1 MKKLRRIFLARA
13 ATMLALAVLTTA
25 GAWAQDA
32 VTIST
37 ADDWNAFATE
47 VSNGTNDYSGK
58 TVTLGADIT
67 VSTMVGTSEN
77 KFCGTFN
84 GGGHTLSLSYETAEA
99 YCAPFRYVDGATI
112 TGLIV
117 DGTITTTSD
126 HAAGFIGCSDGETT
140 IENSRSSVTINS
152 SVEGDGIH
160 AGFVAETSSGSTTA
174 ITGCVF
180 NGSLLGTSTDH
191 CGGFVGLEKGTVSI
205 TNCLFA
211 PTACTFGS
219 TDSYTFVR
227 QGTDATVTNSYYTET
242 LGTAQGKKSLSV
254 TSSDEYLTLN
264 SVTPNG
270 GNNISYSVSG
280 ISVISSYDY
289 ASSTWNPNGFSYN
302 GASYF
307 GSGNIVTLSCT
318 GSRKGYTYK
327 GFEASA
333 GELNH
338 VFLTMPDEDV
348 TIWGLWSKNVIIAYT
363 ESGAVG
369 GKVGIYSSKRYADSD
384 SRLSFNEG
392 EAEVPQSDLDADRY
406 IYVGAMPDGIH
417 SLNGIKASDFVVT
430 AGESES
436 IAVVA
441 ATYGEGQPIPGRF
454 KFPLP
459 ADEDAVVSIS
469 FTGAFSYKP
478 MTRTTYID
486 AAGES
491 QTYDVYVLDG
501 TETSLGHSGY
511 DIPLTYLAQSDL
523 TYSHSLQLES
533 DVNIILGDDKTVI
546 FGSSDS
552 RISPP
557 IILGV
562 DYNLGI
568 YSQSR
573 GENMGKMNLYG
584 YNLGMQV
591 KTLTIGGGDYV
602 VNTYSP
608 CFSVSGDVL
617 ITGTGLMKFE
627 SYNPAIISTQG
638 NVTVRGGSIDAN
650 SSAPCITASN
660 GNVSITEVS
669 SLKLESSGNGAIS
682 CSGNLIISGTDDGVV
697 KINDEVTSYSNP
709 VISAGGNISI
719 AAHDVYVG
727 NTNPIALNCTG
738 TSCTVSISADNI
750 NLKSNN
756 NAIDAKGDITIADFS
771 TLSVE
776 SQNGCGLATT
786 GSITLNGKLVKVN
799 DETTSYNPALSCSG
813 SIIINADELYAGNT
827 TNRNTVNGKSTTIT
841 AGKIVVKGFS
851 SVISASDGDVTISG
865 GQVTVATQQ
874 TPSISAKNNINLG
887 WTNTSDFILIGNET
901 NQASSYSG
909 TVNIAEGQNFMD
921 EEGTIYSGTLTDDEK
936 KAIGGKKLKPYNPVT
951 LTLAEGQTWT
961 TYYQNDG
968 LVYTLG
974 EGAKAY
980 YVSAVGSDAVTLKP
994 IDNVPS
1000 GLPVLIS
1007 GSDEVT
1013 LTPTV
1018 GSSAAPTDADV
1029 QFQGTAKA
1037 LEAIPDYAVGRTYV
1051 LYHGQFLIADTN
1063 SGIAANKCWL
1073 TLDVPE
1079 VSIDA
1084 RLSLVINDD
1093 ATSITSIPT
1102 TEGDGN
1108 WYDLQGRRLANE
1120 PTQHGLYIYK
1130 GKKVRK

>member
-32 VTIST
+32 VIIST

-242 LGTAQGKKSLSV
+242 LGTAQGKKSLSI
-254 TSSDEYLTLN
+254 TSGDEYLTI
-264 SVTPNG
+264 SVIPMGT
-270 GNNISYSVSG
+270 NNISYSVSG
-280 ISVISSYDY
+280 ISVFSDYDY
-289 ASSTWNPNGFSYN
+289 SSSTYIPHSFTYN
-302 GASYF
+302 GTYYF
-307 GSGNIVTLSCT
+307 GSGNMVRLSFT
-318 GSRKGYTYK
+318 DSREGYTYE
-327 GFEASA
+327 GYEASA
-333 GELNH
+333 GEPNYNY
-338 VFLTMPDEDV
+338 LTMSDEDV
-348 TIWGLWSKNVIIAYT
+348 TITGLWSKNVIIAYT
-363 ESGAVG
+363 ESGVG
-369 GKVGIYSSKRYADSD
+369 GGKAYVYSSKRNAENNYY
-384 SRLSFNEG
+384 LSFNEG
-392 EAEVPQSDLDADRY
+392 EVEVRQKDLDEDRY
-406 IYVGAMPDGIH
+406 IYVSAMPDGIH
-417 SLNGIKASDFVVT
+417 SLNGIKASDFIVT
-430 AGESES
+430 AGENES
-436 IAVVA
+436 IEVVA
-441 ATYGEGQPIPGRF
+441 ATDGEGLPIPGRF
-454 KFPLP
+454 KFLLP
-459 ADEDAVVSIS
+459 ADENAVVGIS
-469 FTGAFSYKP
+469 FTGTFSNKP

-491 QTYDVYVLDG
+491 KTYDVYVLDG
-501 TETSLGHSGY
+501 TETSLGQSGY
-511 DIPLTYLAQSDL
+511 DIPLTYLANSDL
-523 TYSHSLQLES
+523 TYSHNLQLES

-546 FGSSDS
+546 FGSSAN

-557 IILGV
+557 VILGV

-617 ITGTGLMKFE
+617 ITGIGLMEFE

-638 NVTVRGGSIDAN
+638 NVTVRGGSIDAKM
-650 SSAPCITASN
+650 SSTPCISATY
-660 GNVSITEVS
+660 GNVSITEIS

-682 CSGNLIISGTDDGVV
+682 CGGNLIISGTDDSVL
-697 KINDEVTSYSNP
+697 KLNDEVTSYSNP
-709 VISAGGNISI
+709 AISAGGDISI

-756 NAIDAKGDITIADFS
+756 NAIDAKGDINIADFS

-776 SQNGCGLATT
+776 TINGCGLTTT

-799 DETTSYNPALSCSG
+799 DETTSSAPAITCSG
-813 SIIINADELYAGNT
+813 SIIINADELYAGN
-827 TNRNTVNGKSTTIT
+827 RNSYSAANGKSVTIT
-841 AGKIVVKGFS
+841 ADKIVAKGQS
-851 SVISASDGDVTISG
+851 SAIRASDGDITIPG
-865 GQVTVATQQ
+865 GQLTVATQY
-874 TPSISAKNNINLG
+874 TSSIYAKNNINLG
-887 WTNTSDFILIGNET
+887 WTNTSDFILIGSENYQT
-901 NQASSYSG
+901 YIYSG
-909 TVNIAEGQNFMD
+909 TVIIAEGQSFMD
-921 EEGTIYSGTLTDDEK
+921 EDGTIYSGTLTDEEK
-936 KAIGGKKLKPYNPVT
+936 AAIGGKKLKPYNPVT

-961 TYYQNDG
+961 TYYQNDD
-968 LVYTLG
+968 LAYSLS
-974 EGAKAY
+974 EGAQAY
-980 YVSAVGSDAVTLKP
+980 YVSAVGSDVVTLKP

-1000 GLPVLIS
+1000 GLPVLINCS
-1007 GSDEVT
+1007 GEVT
-1013 LTPTV
+1013 LTPIV
-1018 GSSAAPTDADV
+1018 GGSAAPTDADV